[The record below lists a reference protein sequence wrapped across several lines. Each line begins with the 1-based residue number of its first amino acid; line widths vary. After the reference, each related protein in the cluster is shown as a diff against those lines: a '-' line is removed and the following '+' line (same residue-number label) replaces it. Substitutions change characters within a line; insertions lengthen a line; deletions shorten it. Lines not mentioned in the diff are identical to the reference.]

1 LFDLDADRYTPDN
14 MPQKRNEFAAGLF
27 ILLSIALGS
36 FVYVAIR
43 GAGVSLEAR
52 ANHVARFDIT
62 DDVGGI
68 RPGSE
73 VRLGGVKLGQ
83 VSSVKIDA
91 KSGPIVLVEFNLP
104 ARFELKQDAV
114 IDIQTGLTGSVNLNI
129 SSLGTGQVAT
139 SPIPGKGSAMNRLFA
154 ELASAGGEIN
164 QAVRDVRQVTLPRMN
179 SALEVAPDTVASIR
193 ATAKNADGLITDVRA
208 RVEPV
213 IERYNKTTDAA
224 TVAMNEVSEF
234 AGGGKADFRQTLANV
249 NKVTGD
255 VKERLPGLLD
265 RATLA
270 IDDVR
275 VAVAQ
280 ATEALD
286 TVKDVAT
293 NAKDATAAARSV
305 LVTNRGR
312 IDEMVKGLRSTSNNL
327 EAASVE
333 IRRSPWRLLYKPT
346 DSEQA
351 NLNLYD
357 SARQIAT
364 ASQRL
369 ADATVALRDAA
380 ADPDVDSKTVEA
392 LLATL
397 NNAFADL
404 KKVEGALWE
413 GVK

>member
-1 LFDLDADRYTPDN
+1 
-14 MPQKRNEFAAGLF
+14 
-27 ILLSIALGS
+27 
-36 FVYVAIR
+36 
-43 GAGVSLEAR
+43 
-52 ANHVARFDIT
+52 
-62 DDVGGI
+62 
-68 RPGSE
+68 
-73 VRLGGVKLGQ
+73 
-83 VSSVKIDA
+83 
-91 KSGPIVLVEFNLP
+91 
-104 ARFELKQDAV
+104 
-114 IDIQTGLTGSVNLNI
+114 
-129 SSLGTGQVAT
+129 
-139 SPIPGKGSAMNRLFA
+139 
-154 ELASAGGEIN
+154 
-164 QAVRDVRQVTLPRMN
+164 
-179 SALEVAPDTVASIR
+179 
-193 ATAKNADGLITDVRA
+193 
-208 RVEPV
+208 
-213 IERYNKTTDAA
+213 
-224 TVAMNEVSEF
+224 
-234 AGGGKADFRQTLANV
+234 V

>member
-1 LFDLDADRYTPDN
+1 

-83 VSSVKIDA
+83 VSSVEIDGKIDGKIDA

-164 QAVRDVRQVTLPRMN
+164 QAVRDVRQVTLPRVN

-275 VAVAQ
+275 VAVAH